1 MRSKE
6 KSTVGTHN
14 THAMPQGIAF
24 DNTSMAEKEPMM
36 TDAGNSM
43 VHADDTHTL
52 PQGSTA
58 DTIAPH
64 DTSQMLDDELD
75 LKLIAL
81 RLALDAFEGIVTS
94 GGGHPNPSPE
104 QDPEEA
110 WSVTFQ
116 VEPSPDGWFAL
127 EFLAWAINNDYV
139 RGGHDVQLTL
149 NSAPPYLNFP
159 GKTMVFGVVG
169 IQEDPQKLADN
180 LHQLRELLYI
190 SPEDE
195 EMDGDDDDDDDEICI
210 RAKWSMDGAR
220 TLAEAR
226 DNLHEYAKYLEELE
240 QQGYELIEPIADD
253 YGFVEKQ

>member
-1 MRSKE
+1 MTSKE

-14 THAMPQGIAF
+14 THAMPQGIAV

-58 DTIAPH
+58 DPTSPH

-94 GGGHPNPSPE
+94 GGGHPDPS
-104 QDPEEA
+104 DPEEK

-116 VEPSPDGWFAL
+116 VEPSPEGWFAL
-127 EFLAWAINNDYV
+127 EFLVWAINNDYV
-139 RGGHDVQLTL
+139 RAGHNVQLTL

-159 GKTMVFGVVG
+159 GKTMRFDVVG
-169 IQEDPQKLADN
+169 AQEDPQRLADH
-180 LHQLRELLYI
+180 LHQRREVLYF
-190 SPEDE
+190 SPADLEMMDE
-195 EMDGDDDDDDDEICI
+195 DDDDEAIGM
-210 RAKWSMDGAR
+210 RAKWSKRVAR
-220 TLAEAR
+220 TMAEIQHR
-226 DNLHEYAKYLEELE
+226 LHKYAEHSEESE
-240 QQGYELIEPIADD
+240 Q
-253 YGFVEKQ
+253 